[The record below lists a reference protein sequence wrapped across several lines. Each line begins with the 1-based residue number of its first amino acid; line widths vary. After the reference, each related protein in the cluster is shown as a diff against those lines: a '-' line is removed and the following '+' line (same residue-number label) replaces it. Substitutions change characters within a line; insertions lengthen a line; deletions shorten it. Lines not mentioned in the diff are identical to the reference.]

1 MRIKDFFRK
10 ILYKILDFQ
19 PFLYRPQCKIF
30 NYKFEIHKTDIDIW
44 PSFPHMHSS
53 EENLVLD
60 IYSGKVYRKITRDHI
75 CDAREKDMVILWN
88 DIRFLNMVIEI
99 RKNKP
104 LNVKILDKIPI
115 QYLNE
120 ENLKVVKENDVD
132 FK

>member
-1 MRIKDFFRK
+1 
-10 ILYKILDFQ
+10 
-19 PFLYRPQCKIF
+19 
-30 NYKFEIHKTDIDIW
+30 
-44 PSFPHMHSS
+44 
-53 EENLVLD
+53 
-60 IYSGKVYRKITRDHI
+60 
-75 CDAREKDMVILWN
+75 MVILWN
-88 DIRFLNMVIEI
+88 DRRFLNIVIEI